1 MDIITG
7 PGGEAQ
13 RAEIVVPMSLK
24 TCNMKHGARRRLTR
38 SRINESTNDDGVAF
52 GIQGLLWHTQV

>member
-13 RAEIVVPMSLK
+13 WAEIVVLMSLK
-24 TCNMKHGARRRLTR
+24 TCNMKHGARRRVTTR
-38 SRINESTNDDGVAF
+38 DER
-52 GIQGLLWHTQV
+52 TQIEM